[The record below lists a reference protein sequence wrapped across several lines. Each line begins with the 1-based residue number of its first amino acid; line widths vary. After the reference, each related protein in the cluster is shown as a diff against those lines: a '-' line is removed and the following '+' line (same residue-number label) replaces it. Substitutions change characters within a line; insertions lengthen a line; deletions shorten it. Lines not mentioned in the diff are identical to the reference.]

1 MHLKTLRR
9 VLRALIICIL
19 ALALVWLFVR
29 WRGLVLFPD
38 QIDPQQWEIWGVDV
52 SSYQGEVDWDLLRR
66 QGVDFAFI
74 KATEGSGLTDPC
86 FARNRA
92 GAEAAGVIA
101 GAYHFFSYD
110 SPGAT
115 QAANFLAAAP
125 PRTGVLPPVID
136 VEFYGQYLEHPK
148 AAEEVWPILDELV
161 AALTEAWGRP
171 PILYVTARSYALY
184 IGDRYPQ
191 CPVWASMPL
200 AAPVWTDWT
209 FWQYS
214 HTARMAGY
222 SGVEGRIDLNV
233 FRGDREDLD
242 KLIIR

>member
-29 WRGLVLFPD
+29 WRGLVLFSD

-86 FARNRA
+86 FAENWA
-92 GAEAAGVIA
+92 GAKSAGITA

-110 SPGAT
+110 SPAAT

-125 PRTGVLPPVID
+125 PQTGALPPVID
-136 VEFYGQYLEHPK
+136 VEFYGQYLKEPK

-161 AALTEAWGRP
+161 AELTEAWGRP

-184 IGDRYPQ
+184 IRGRYPD
-191 CPVWASMPL
+191 CPIWASMPL

-214 HTARMAGY
+214 HTARLAGY
-222 SGVEGRIDLNV
+222 SGVEGCIDLNV

-242 KLIIR
+242 ALIVP